1 MFRRFSPLSIH
12 TVLLGVLL
20 LVACGSKPVL
30 VSKQA
35 GVPVGVDLS
44 GQWLIRQHSTAT
56 RQPQLGEDDG
66 IRIPTTSSQ
75 RSRQSQGQ
83 GQGQGARDKS
93 RGGRSGGTS
102 VRVFLEFGESLKITQ
117 TYFGLFISYDRSVV
131 EEYTYG
137 ENRVVTIGPI
147 EATRVSGWDGQS
159 FVVETMDDS
168 GTVLYEAWH
177 LEGDGEVLIRD
188 MRISKGEMDSFVHQ
202 QVFDR
207 Q

>member
-1 MFRRFSPLSIH
+1 
-12 TVLLGVLL
+12 
-20 LVACGSKPVL
+20 
-30 VSKQA
+30 VSKLA

-44 GQWLIRQHSTAT
+44 GQWLVREGSTAN
-56 RQPQLGEDDG
+56 REPGLGGDEG
-66 IRIPTTSSQ
+66 IRIPTTGAQ
-75 RSRQSQGQ
+75 RSR
-83 GQGQGARDKS
+83 QGQGARGTS
-93 RGGRSGGTS
+93 RGGSLGGAS

-137 ENRVVTIGPI
+137 ENRAVTIGPI

-159 FVVETMDDS
+159 FVVETLDES
-168 GTVLYEAWH
+168 GTILFETWYLEEA
-177 LEGDGEVLIRD
+177 GEVLIRD
-188 MRISKGEMDSFVHQ
+188 IRISKGETDSFMRR

>member
-1 MFRRFSPLSIH
+1 MFRRLPPLLMH

-30 VSKQA
+30 LSKHA
-35 GVPVGVDLS
+35 GVPAGVDLS
-44 GQWLIRQHSTAT
+44 GRWLIHRNSAGT
-56 RQPQLGEDDG
+56 RQPLHGEDDG
-66 IRIPTTSSQ
+66 IQIESTGSHG
-75 RSRQSQGQ
+75 SRHGQ
-83 GQGQGARDKS
+83 GQGRGARGKS
-93 RGGRSGGTS
+93 REGHSGGTS
-102 VRVFLEFGESLKITQ
+102 VRVFLELGESIKITQ

-137 ENRVVTIGPI
+137 ENRAVTIGPI

-168 GTVLYEAWH
+168 GTILYETWY

-188 MRISKGEMDSFVHQ
+188 MRIGKGEEDSFVHQ